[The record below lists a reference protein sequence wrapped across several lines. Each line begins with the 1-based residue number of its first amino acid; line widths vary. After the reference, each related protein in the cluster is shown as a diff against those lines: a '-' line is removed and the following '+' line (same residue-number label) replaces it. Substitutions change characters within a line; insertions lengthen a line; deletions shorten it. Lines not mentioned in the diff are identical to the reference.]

1 MEELDKIID
10 FYQKG
15 EHTNLFNF
23 LKTMK
28 NTKNVIYTFTSIDAP
43 LLENYSVEFETE
55 LLGKINKDNIKE
67 IQISSL
73 NAENDLETQ
82 LEQVYLG
89 EGNKYKIIIIK
100 FNPNEKK
107 IN

>member
-1 MEELDKIID
+1 MADKIIQ

-15 EHTNLFNF
+15 EHANFLKF

-28 NTKNVIYTFTSIDAP
+28 NTKNVIYTYTSIDEP
-43 LLENYSVEFETE
+43 LLGNYSGEFETE

-73 NAENDLETQ
+73 YAENDLEIN
-82 LEQVYLG
+82 EPIGQVLSQ
-89 EGNKYKIIIIK
+89 I
-100 FNPNEKK
+100 
-107 IN
+107 